1 MIGVNSIDW
10 AVRLVSVVLSFLSDF
25 NHVYMQSPVFNH
37 STSSPAEL
45 LIMCVCSLLCLTTV
59 HQVQRSC

>member
-45 LIMCVCSLLCLTTV
+45 LATECSELIT
-59 HQVQRSC
+59 